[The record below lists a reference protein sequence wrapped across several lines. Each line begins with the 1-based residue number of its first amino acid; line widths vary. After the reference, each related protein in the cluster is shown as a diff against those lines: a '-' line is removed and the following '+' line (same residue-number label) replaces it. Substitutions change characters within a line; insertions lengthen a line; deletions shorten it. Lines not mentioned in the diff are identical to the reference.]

1 MNKVILI
8 GRLTKDVDFRK
19 GDNDKVSARFNLAV
33 NRRFKNANGDTEADF
48 PSCVAFGK
56 TAEFINNYF
65 KKGSAIAITGRIQTG
80 SYEKDGAKVYTTDV
94 FVDEA
99 EFVESKGNGGSD
111 NAKADTK
118 APETPASED
127 DDDLPF

>member
-33 NRRFKNANGDTEADF
+33 NRRFKNANGDIEADF

-118 APETPASED
+118 APETPASEE

>member
-111 NAKADTK
+111 NTKADTK
-118 APETPASED
+118 APETSASEED
-127 DDDLPF
+127 NELPF

>member
-1 MNKVILI
+1 MNKAILI

-19 GDNDKVSARFNLAV
+19 GDNDKTSARFNLAV
-33 NRRFKNANGDTEADF
+33 NRRFKNTNGDTEADF

-80 SYEKDGAKVYTTDV
+80 SYEKDGKTVYTTDV
-94 FVDEA
+94 VVDEA

-111 NAKADTK
+111 NTKADTK
-118 APETPASED
+118 APETSASEE

>member
-94 FVDEA
+94 FVDEV

-118 APETPASED
+118 APETSTSEE

>member
-99 EFVESKGNGGSD
+99 EFVESKGNSGSD

-118 APETPASED
+118 APETSASEE

>member
-33 NRRFKNANGDTEADF
+33 NRRFKNANGDNEADF

-80 SYEKDGAKVYTTDV
+80 TYEKEGTKVYTTDV
-94 FVDEA
+94 VIDEA
-99 EFVESKGNGGSD
+99 GFVESKGNG
-111 NAKADTK
+111 NADSAKPDTK
-118 APETPASED
+118 APEASSNDED
-127 DDDLPF
+127 EDLPF

>member
-118 APETPASED
+118 APETPASEE

>member
-19 GDNDKVSARFNLAV
+19 GGNDKVSARFNLAV

-118 APETPASED
+118 APETSASEE

>member
-65 KKGSAIAITGRIQTG
+65 KRGSAIAITGRIQTG

-118 APETPASED
+118 APKTPASEE

>member
-99 EFVESKGNGGSD
+99 EFVENKGNGGSD

-118 APETPASED
+118 APETSASEE

>member
-65 KKGSAIAITGRIQTG
+65 KKGSGIAITGRIQTG

-118 APETPASED
+118 APETPASEE

>member
-111 NAKADTK
+111 NEKADTK
-118 APETPASED
+118 APETPASEE

>member
-65 KKGSAIAITGRIQTG
+65 KRGSAIAITGRIQTG

-118 APETPASED
+118 APETPASEE

>member
-19 GDNDKVSARFNLAV
+19 GDNDKASARFNLAV
-33 NRRFKNANGDTEADF
+33 NRRFKNANGDTETDF

-80 SYEKDGAKVYTTDV
+80 SYEKNGAKVYTTDV

-118 APETPASED
+118 APETPASEE

>member
-19 GDNDKVSARFNLAV
+19 GDNDKTSARFSLAI
-33 NRRFKNANGDTEADF
+33 NRRFKNANGEYDADF
-48 PSCVAFGK
+48 PSCIAFGK
-56 TAEFINNYF
+56 TAEFINTYF

-80 SYEKDGAKVYTTDV
+80 SYDKDGVKVYTTDIV
-94 FVDEA
+94 VDEA

-111 NAKADTK
+111 NTK
-118 APETPASED
+118 PSTIALEMSSSD
-127 DDDLPF
+127 GDDDLPF

>member
-80 SYEKDGAKVYTTDV
+80 SYEKDGVKVYTTDV
-94 FVDEA
+94 FVEEA

-118 APETPASED
+118 TPETPASEE

>member
-33 NRRFKNANGDTEADF
+33 NRRYKNANGDTEADF

-118 APETPASED
+118 APETSASEE

>member
-80 SYEKDGAKVYTTDV
+80 SYEKVCR
-94 FVDEA
+94 E
-99 EFVESKGNGGSD
+99 
-111 NAKADTK
+111 
-118 APETPASED
+118 
-127 DDDLPF
+127 

>member
-118 APETPASED
+118 APETSASEE

>member
-118 APETPASED
+118 APETPTSEE

>member
-33 NRRFKNANGDTEADF
+33 NRRFKNVNGDTEADF

-118 APETPASED
+118 APETPASEE

>member
-111 NAKADTK
+111 NAKAVTK
-118 APETPASED
+118 APETPASEE

>member
-56 TAEFINNYF
+56 TAEFIKNYF
-65 KKGSAIAITGRIQTG
+65 KMGSAIAITGRIQTG

-118 APETPASED
+118 APETSASEE

>member
-65 KKGSAIAITGRIQTG
+65 KKGSAIAVTGRIQTG

-111 NAKADTK
+111 NVKADSK
-118 APETPASED
+118 APETSASEE

>member
-118 APETPASED
+118 VPETPASEE

>member
-33 NRRFKNANGDTEADF
+33 NRRFKNANGDTETDF

-118 APETPASED
+118 APETSASEE

>member
-118 APETPASED
+118 APETPASVE